1 MSEKI
6 ENFFKTFIGQS
17 KVIGYL
23 NRLLTFKSNP
33 KHEAVPIKPIALVGN
48 AGLGK
53 TLLAGVIANVLH
65 GLDASWNLV
74 EISSSVTKAQFLE
87 IWTRLIEGKNVIIF
101 IDEAGT
107 NSMKRRDLINLIKRL
122 TETQGQVKTV
132 TDSARGMEFTLTA
145 DLSKQFWILCTNEE
159 ISDTAMFGESGRFH
173 TLNLEL
179 YTLEERKELIKHF
192 ASMHK
197 MAMNQA
203 VVDYL
208 ADKVVGTGRAINE
221 LIGNEVL
228 LASQGHA
235 VSLETAK
242 QTVAEYGR
250 FKGGLRSV
258 DIKTLRFIGQEEQGK
273 QVQEIAAHCAEN
285 ESLTSDRLR
294 MLSGLSFV
302 RTHAGKKKL
311 TEEGRKYYA
320 EVIAELKAKREA
332 KGKTTTKTVKETAK
346 A

>member
-1 MSEKI
+1 MEKI
-6 ENFFKTFIGQS
+6 KNFFGNFIGQS
-17 KVIGYL
+17 QVIGYL
-23 NRLLTFKSNP
+23 NRLLLFKSNP
-33 KHEAVPIKPIALVGN
+33 KNEATPIKPLALVGP

-53 TLLAGVIANVLH
+53 TLLANVIADVMRN
-65 GLDASWNLV
+65 LDASWNLV

-145 DLSKQFWILCTNEE
+145 DLSKQFWLFCTNEE
-159 ISDTAMFGESGRFH
+159 IADGALFGESGRFM
-173 TLNLEL
+173 TLNLSL
-179 YTLEERKELIKHF
+179 YNLEERKELIKHF

-197 MAMNQA
+197 LAMTPA
-203 VVDYL
+203 VIDYL

-221 LIGNEVL
+221 LVGNEVL

-242 QTVAEYGR
+242 KTVAEYGR

-258 DIKTLRFIGQEEQGK
+258 DIKTLIFISKEEQGK
-273 QVQEIAAHCAEN
+273 QVQEISAHCAEN

-294 MLSGLSFV
+294 MLSGLGFV
-302 RTHAGKKKL
+302 RTHAGKKRL
-311 TEEGRKYYA
+311 TEDGRKYIAEIAA
-320 EVIAELKAKREA
+320 EVKAKREA
-332 KGKTTTKTVKETAK
+332 KAK
-346 A
+346 AMKATAVKA